1 MARYG
6 IAIDIDRC
14 TGCHSCFLACKDEFV
29 GNDHLPFSAAQPASG
44 HTWIRLKEIEQ
55 GSGTKVK
62 VDYVPI
68 LCQHCHSP
76 ACAAV
81 APEGA
86 VYQREDGIVLID
98 PEKAKGA
105 REIVLA
111 CPYGAVYWNAETNR
125 PQKCT
130 LCAHMLD
137 AGEKTT
143 RCAEAC
149 PTGALVF
156 GDLEDPDSPISRVL
170 VEKAGKIEALKPE
183 FGTSPGVKYIKL
195 PKVFIAGEVLLSDRL
210 DECASG
216 ITVSLADK
224 NGQVIRRTTTDFLG
238 DFTFDGLEGNQY
250 YLIKIDHDGYFPTE
264 IAVSTFASRNLEEVV
279 LKAKY

>member
-6 IAIDIDRC
+6 IAIDVDKC

-29 GNDHLPFSAAQPASG
+29 GNDHLPVSAAQPSSG
-44 HTWIRLKEIEQ
+44 HTWIRLNEVEQ
-55 GSGTKVK
+55 GTGTKVK

-68 LCQHCHSP
+68 LCQHCNSM
-76 ACAAV
+76 ACASV
-81 APEGA
+81 APENA
-86 VYQREDGIVLID
+86 VYRREDGIVIID
-98 PEKAKGA
+98 PEKARGCKD
-105 REIVLA
+105 IVNA
-111 CPYGAVYWNAETNR
+111 CPYGAVYWNAESNL

-156 GDLEDPDSPISRVL
+156 GDMEDPNSPVSKVL
-170 VEKAGKIEALKPE
+170 SEKTERLESLKPE
-183 FGTSPGVKYIKL
+183 FGTDPRVKYIKL
-195 PKVFIAGEVLLSDRL
+195 PKVFIAGEILLSDKL

-216 ITVSLADK
+216 ITVSLANKD
-224 NGQVIRRTTTDFLG
+224 GYVICQTTTDFLG
-238 DFTFDGLEGNQY
+238 DFIFDGLESNQY
-250 YLIKIDHDGYFPTE
+250 YLVKIHHDGYFPVE
-264 IAVSTFASRNLEEVV
+264 IKVKTFASRNLEELV
-279 LKAKY
+279 LKAK

>member
-6 IAIDIDRC
+6 IAIDVDKC

-29 GNDHLPFSAAQPASG
+29 GNDYLPFSAAQPASG

-55 GSGTKVK
+55 GTGTKVK

-81 APEGA
+81 APAGA
-86 VYQREDGIVLID
+86 VYQRDGIVLID
-98 PEKAKGA
+98 PEKAKGCKA
-105 REIVLA
+105 IVDA
-111 CPYGAVYWNAETNR
+111 CPYGTVYWNAESKL

-130 LCAHMLD
+130 LCAHMRD

-156 GDLEDPDSPISRVL
+156 GDLDDSRSPVFRML
-170 VEKAGKIEALKPE
+170 AEKAGKVESLKPE
-183 FGTSPGVKYIKL
+183 FGTGPRIKYVDL
-195 PKVFIAGEVLLSDRL
+195 PKIFIAGEVLLSDKP
-210 DECASG
+210 DECAQG

-224 NGQVIRRTTTDFLG
+224 DNHVIRRTMTDFLG
-238 DFTFDGLEGNQY
+238 DFTFDGLESNQC
-250 YLIKIDHDGYFPTE
+250 YLVKIDHGGYLPVE
-264 IAVSTFASRNLEEVV
+264 IMVNTFASQNLGELV
-279 LKAKY
+279 LKAK

>member
-1 MARYG
+1 MAKYG
-6 IAIDIDRC
+6 IAIDIDKC

-29 GNDHLPFSAAQPASG
+29 GNDYLPVSAAQPPSG
-44 HTWIRLKEIEQ
+44 HTWIRLNEVER
-55 GSGTKVK
+55 GTGTKVK

-68 LCQHCHSP
+68 LCQHCDSL

-81 APEGA
+81 APKGA
-86 VYQREDGIVLID
+86 VYRREDGIVIID
-98 PEKAKGA
+98 PEKAKGCQ
-105 REIVLA
+105 EIVNA
-111 CPYGAVYWNAETNR
+111 CPYGAVYWNAELNL

-156 GDLEDPDSPISRVL
+156 GDLEDPASPVSRVL
-170 VEKAGKIEALKPE
+170 AENAGKLELLKPE
-183 FGTSPGVKYIKL
+183 FDTSPKVKYIGL
-195 PKVFIAGEVLLSDRL
+195 PKVFIAGEILLSDKP

-224 NGQVIRRTTTDFLG
+224 DGHVIRQTTTDFLG
-238 DFTFDGLEGNQY
+238 DFTFDGLEGNQRY
-250 YLIKIDHDGYFPTE
+250 VIKIDHGAYFPAE
-264 IAVSTFASRNLEEVV
+264 ITVKTFASQNLGEWV
-279 LKAKY
+279 LKAK